1 MATRYFGQPVKRN
14 EDARLLTGQATFTDD
29 VHIAGMLTIAYVVF
43 KNVFE
48 ADRRE
53 RLAMSQWEA
62 AHHDDR
68 AEADPAGSAPPSG
81 ESPEKS

>member
-1 MATRYFGQPVKRN
+1 MW
-14 EDARLLTGQATFTDD
+14 DAIFPYLAAIIPT
-29 VHIAGMLTIAYVVF
+29 AGMLTIAYVVF

>member
-1 MATRYFGQPVKRN
+1 MW
-14 EDARLLTGQATFTDD
+14 DAIFPYLAAIIPT
-29 VHIAGMLTIAYVVF
+29 VGMLAIAYVVF

-62 AHHDDR
+62 AHRDAER
-68 AEADPAGSAPPSG
+68 AGVDPDAAAQSG
-81 ESPEKS
+81 GETPDKP

>member
-1 MATRYFGQPVKRN
+1 MWDAIFPYLATIIPT
-14 EDARLLTGQATFTDD
+14 L
-29 VHIAGMLTIAYVVF
+29 GMLAIAYVVF

-62 AHHDDR
+62 AHQPDDV
-68 AEADPAGSAPPSG
+68 ANAGDSG
-81 ESPEKS
+81 GRNSDESQTPEKP